1 MQPSSRPTDPS
12 DLLALYLLEIGTIPL
27 LSKDEEQRLG
37 LAIEHGRRAAVAL
50 ARQAGER
57 RRDDEEQLRARTVE
71 AREAVQEVVRANLPL
86 VVFVAKSYRSSGL
99 PLLDLIQEGNM
110 GLIRAAEKFDVRR
123 GVRFSTHAT
132 WWIRQ
137 AIQAAIARDSRTI
150 RLPQRLSHQLAQMYV
165 AESRLQVELGRRPT
179 QEEIGHDL
187 GIEATDVRR
196 LKGLPGRP
204 QSLDEGVGPGG
215 DTQLGDLI
223 ADETPSPDAI
233 AALAADVARL
243 LSVLDEQEKE
253 ILTLRFGL
261 DSHRPRTFKEL
272 GKIFGVTPERVRQ
285 IHVRAMNKLT
295 RAAGS
300 WPASL

>member
-27 LSKDEEQRLG
+27 LSKGDERRLG
-37 LAIEHGRRAAVAL
+37 LAIHDGHEAATAL
-50 ARQAGER
+50 ARCTGESK
-57 RRDDEEQLRARTVE
+57 RDDEEQLKATIIE
-71 AREAVQEVVRANLPL
+71 ARGAVQEVVRANLPL
-86 VVFVAKSYRSSGL
+86 VVFVAKSYRASGL

-137 AIQAAIARDSRTI
+137 AIQAAVARDSRTI
-150 RLPQRLSHQLAQMYV
+150 RLPQRLSHQLTQMQV
-165 AESRLQVELGRRPT
+165 AENRLQVELGRRPT

-187 GIEATDVRR
+187 GLKAEDVRR
-196 LKGLPGRP
+196 LQGLPGPP
-204 QSLDEGVGPGG
+204 QSLDQGVGPEGSIR
-215 DTQLGDLI
+215 LGDLI
-223 ADETPSPDAI
+223 ADETPSPDVI
-233 AALAADVARL
+233 AALAADVAKL
-243 LSVLDEQEKE
+243 LSVLDQQEKE

-261 DSHRPRTFKEL
+261 DSQRPRTFKEL

-285 IHVRAMNKLT
+285 IHVRAISKLT
-295 RAAGS
+295 RAAG
-300 WPASL
+300 A